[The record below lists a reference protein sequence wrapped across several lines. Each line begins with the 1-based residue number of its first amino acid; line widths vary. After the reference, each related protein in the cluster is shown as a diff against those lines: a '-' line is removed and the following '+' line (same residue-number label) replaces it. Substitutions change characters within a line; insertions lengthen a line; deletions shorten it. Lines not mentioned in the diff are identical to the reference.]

1 MTLSFEC
8 PACNAPNRLEL
19 SLKQTAIVCQ
29 DCSHTTPA
37 RPGSVDDVKLLR
49 CVLCGT
55 EELYV
60 QKDFPHR
67 LGLTI
72 VGLGIVLSSVAWG
85 LRRSLLALGI
95 LLLTAALDACLY
107 YLVGDATVCYRCLA
121 QYRGNERNPA
131 HAPFELAIGE
141 RYRQE
146 RLRLE
151 KLRGKAGP
159 ARPSRSQSV

>member
-8 PACNAPNRLEL
+8 PACQSSNRLEL
-19 SLKQTAIVCQ
+19 CPKPAAIVCP
-29 DCSHTTPA
+29 DCSHPTPA
-37 RPGSVDDVKLLR
+37 RPDAVDGARLLR

-55 EELYV
+55 EDLYV

-72 VGLGIVLSSVAWG
+72 LGLGIVLSSIAWG
-85 LRRSLLALGI
+85 LRHSVLAWGI
-95 LLLTAALDACLY
+95 LFLTAALDACLY

-151 KLRGKAGP
+151 MLRGKAGAESGGSP
-159 ARPSRSQSV
+159 

>member
-1 MTLSFEC
+1 MTLTFEC
-8 PACNAPNRLEL
+8 TSCSTTSRLGLSPEQQAIDCPN
-19 SLKQTAIVCQ
+19 
-29 DCSHTTPA
+29 CSHTTQV
-37 RPGSVDDVKLLR
+37 RPGSVDGTKLLR
-49 CVLCGT
+49 CMLCGT

-72 VGLGIVLSSVAWG
+72 VGSGIVLSSVAWG

-95 LLLTAALDACLY
+95 LLLTAAVDACLY

-121 QYRGNERNPA
+121 QYRGTERNPA
-131 HAPFELAIGE
+131 YAPFDLAIGE

-151 KLRGKAGP
+151 MLRGKAGTDP
-159 ARPSRSQSV
+159 GVSR